1 MHVNAG
7 LSILSLM
14 AVKNEGRRAGC
25 KLLLMAKVKVQ
36 SGRCAL
42 AGGGAGSPHGENFLR
57 IFFQRRPEEE
67 DRSEEQ
73 LQ

>member
-1 MHVNAG
+1 MHADAE

-36 SGRCAL
+36 SERCAL
-42 AGGGAGSPHGENFLR
+42 AGVWPA
-57 IFFQRRPEEE
+57 RRTEKI
-67 DRSEEQ
+67 S
-73 LQ
+73 